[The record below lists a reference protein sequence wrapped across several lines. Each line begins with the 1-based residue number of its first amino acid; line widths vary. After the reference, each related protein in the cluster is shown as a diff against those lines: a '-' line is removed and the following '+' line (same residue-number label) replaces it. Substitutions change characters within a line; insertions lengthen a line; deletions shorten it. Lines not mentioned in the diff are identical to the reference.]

1 MKKLVEMWFQAEN
14 VAWRFSQTKFYEV
27 GAKVIKTIV
36 LFVVC
41 LLALSYFL
49 ISTVVN
55 YIMNKLRRA
64 DVYTADL
71 HNTVPQDTQY
81 TNTGLPKDVTKQG
94 DKMSESDYNKIR
106 KVL

>member
-1 MKKLVEMWFQAEN
+1 
-14 VAWRFSQTKFYEV
+14 
-27 GAKVIKTIV
+27 
-36 LFVVC
+36 
-41 LLALSYFL
+41 
-49 ISTVVN
+49 
-55 YIMNKLRRA
+55 MNKLRRA